1 MSMIYGYKWLQM
13 TIKYKELELLA
24 KSETTKWVKE
34 GASNLFAVARV
45 TGSIFWIVRAS
56 FNKRRLVVTI
66 GKWPDVKA

>member
-1 MSMIYGYKWLQM
+1 MSL
-13 TIKYKELELLA
+13 KYKELELLA
-24 KSETTKWVKE
+24 KSEKTTWIPE
-34 GASNLFAVARV
+34 GTPNLYAVARG